1 MKKAE
6 EEIRYLIGKKGF
18 VDEDDIQRL
27 SYLEAVVKETMRLQ
41 PSGCD
46 NIRCGS
52 KVSMWRQGSG
62 WSRLPWCLRSWCPRR
77 CRTEA
82 LRLLRRRNNT
92 NQIEF
97 GTALGSV
104 SLSVAG
110 LTKTKRY
117 DERRESAD
125 NGTKNEFMLAKPS
138 GIVCS
143 LVSLHRC
150 CLTRHRRCLSCQSP
164 LSAASHLSLL
174 SGVFVSSVI
183 FLSLLFDFARNQRSP
198 SADSALLFLSTV
210 APSLATATAYLASRH
225 RRSSPLSALC
235 VGDYVG
241 EQGGANY
248 SAQFK
253 NLEKLVKSLDT
264 EILAI
269 LHVTLE
275 SIGYLLFPWKQQF
288 LNVTIMIENSEY
300 RKYTPLLDK
309 ILEGYTVFVFEL
321 PDS

>member
-1 MKKAE
+1 MQDIFMAGMERNAASVIWAMAYLMKHPRVMKKAE

-110 LTKTKRY
+110 LTKTK
-117 DERRESAD
+117 
-125 NGTKNEFMLAKPS
+125 
-138 GIVCS
+138 V
-143 LVSLHRC
+143 
-150 CLTRHRRCLSCQSP
+150 
-164 LSAASHLSLL
+164 
-174 SGVFVSSVI
+174 
-183 FLSLLFDFARNQRSP
+183 
-198 SADSALLFLSTV
+198 
-210 APSLATATAYLASRH
+210 
-225 RRSSPLSALC
+225 
-235 VGDYVG
+235 
-241 EQGGANY
+241 
-248 SAQFK
+248 
-253 NLEKLVKSLDT
+253 
-264 EILAI
+264 
-269 LHVTLE
+269 
-275 SIGYLLFPWKQQF
+275 
-288 LNVTIMIENSEY
+288 
-300 RKYTPLLDK
+300 
-309 ILEGYTVFVFEL
+309 
-321 PDS
+321 